1 MLQNSSPGFQNQE
14 REVIFLKNNTKAPG
28 NCWSPE
34 LFCYHTAFQ
43 IPLPAPRADM
53 HRAALLFVGFYG
65 ILLAERRC
73 PASAAVMLPP
83 SRHIV
88 PRQEEVQFF
97 VILLTVRMFLHE
109 NLREDSTMEIL
120 NTVIALLGLLATVIL
135 GTAKITWTIAQVFF
149 RDMHHAKHYIKK

>member
-1 MLQNSSPGFQNQE
+1 
-14 REVIFLKNNTKAPG
+14 
-28 NCWSPE
+28 
-34 LFCYHTAFQ
+34 
-43 IPLPAPRADM
+43 
-53 HRAALLFVGFYG
+53 
-65 ILLAERRC
+65 
-73 PASAAVMLPP
+73 MLPP

-135 GTAKITWTIAQVFF
+135 GTAKITWTIAQVLF

>member
-1 MLQNSSPGFQNQE
+1 
-14 REVIFLKNNTKAPG
+14 
-28 NCWSPE
+28 
-34 LFCYHTAFQ
+34 
-43 IPLPAPRADM
+43 M
-53 HRAALLFVGFYG
+53 HRAALLFVSFYG

-97 VILLTVRMFLHE
+97 VILLTIRMFLHE

-149 RDMHHAKHYIKK
+149 SGYASRKTLYQKIKWQKEMTAQDSQPVAVITFVMLDW

>member
-1 MLQNSSPGFQNQE
+1 
-14 REVIFLKNNTKAPG
+14 
-28 NCWSPE
+28 
-34 LFCYHTAFQ
+34 
-43 IPLPAPRADM
+43 M

-83 SRHIV
+83 NVKSGGSSISVVLR
-88 PRQEEVQFF
+88 
-97 VILLTVRMFLHE
+97 TVRMFLHE

-135 GTAKITWTIAQVFF
+135 GTAKITCTIAQVFF
-149 RDMHHAKHYIKK
+149 RDMHHAKHYSKK